1 MFGGFNFDFYG
12 HSRYLLIMAEEQKID
27 DALRVAQAL
36 NLGDE
41 EMELRFRQIV
51 DNMGEAFFM
60 ATPNLQQFLYVSPAY
75 ETIWGRTRES
85 LYAAPVLWLQAVY
98 KADRRKV
105 MEIATTH
112 SEAKRQIA
120 FEYRIMRPDG
130 DIRWIRSRILALR
143 DEEGVHYRSVGFSE
157 DITEQKLASDAL
169 QQAHDELERR
179 VEERTEALRLALEDA
194 QAASRAKSEF
204 LANMSHEIRTPI
216 NGILGMAQ
224 LLGHTSLSDEQQE
237 YIDLLQ
243 SSGDLLMRVVNDVL
257 DFSKIEAGKL
267 DIEHIPFGLR
277 DTVSGTLSTLGLR
290 AREKGLQLRHQV
302 MEEVP
307 EQLVGDPGRLQQ
319 ILFNLVGNAIK
330 FTETGHIDVR
340 FELFSQ
346 DGNDLIIG
354 VSVVDTGIGIPE
366 DKQATIFDAFAQ
378 ADTSHTRQY
387 GGTGLGLAITSR
399 LVDMMGGELAVDSVE
414 GKGSTFRFS
423 LRFEKGA
430 DKTAASRVRNFAS
443 TARPM
448 HLLLAEDNPVNQRLA
463 VRLLEKEGHTVT
475 VVDTGQKVLDILLR
489 ESFDAILMDVQMPE
503 LDGLQTTQAIR
514 ERERQ
519 SDDHM
524 PIVALT
530 AHAMVDDR
538 RRCLQAGMDAYIS
551 KPIVVEE
558 LHNILEDIG
567 DKI

>member
-1 MFGGFNFDFYG
+1 MPDKQN
-12 HSRYLLIMAEEQKID
+12 ID

-60 ATPNLQQFLYVSPAY
+60 ASPNLQQFLYVSPAY

-85 LYAAPVLWLQAVY
+85 LYAAPVSWFQSIY
-98 KADRRKV
+98 KADRRVV
-105 MEIATTH
+105 MQIATSLGESQKQVT
-112 SEAKRQIA
+112 
-120 FEYRIMRPDG
+120 FEYRIMRPNG
-130 DIRWIRSRILALR
+130 DLRWIRSRILGLR
-143 DEEGVHYRSVGFSE
+143 DDNGVHYRSVGFSE
-157 DITEQKLASDAL
+157 DITERKKASDAL

-179 VEERTEALRLALEDA
+179 VTERTEALRLALEDA
-194 QAASRAKSEF
+194 QAANRAKSEF

-224 LLGHTSLSDEQQE
+224 LLGHTALSDEQQE

-267 DIEHIPFGLR
+267 EIEHIPFSLQE
-277 DTVSGTLSTLGLR
+277 TISGTLSSLGLR
-290 AREKGLQLRHQV
+290 AREKGLQLRHLV
-302 MEEVP
+302 ADDVP
-307 EQLVGDPGRLQQ
+307 DLLVGDPARLQQ

-330 FTETGHIDVR
+330 FTETGQIDVA
-340 FELFSQ
+340 FEQMSKV
-346 DGNDLIIG
+346 GNNVVIG
-354 VSVVDTGIGIPE
+354 TSVTDTGIGIPE
-366 DKQATIFDAFAQ
+366 DKKTSIFEAFSQ

-399 LVDMMGGELAVDSVE
+399 LVEMMGGTVGVDSVE

-423 LRFEKGA
+423 LSFKKYHK
-430 DKTAASRVRNFAS
+430 DTLPSRKKNATFTS
-443 TARPM
+443 QSM
-448 HLLLAEDNPVNQRLA
+448 NLLLAEDNPVNQRLA
-463 VRLLEKEGHTVT
+463 VRLLQKEGHVVT
-475 VVDTGQKVLDILLR
+475 VVDTGKKVLDILLHK
-489 ESFDAILMDVQMPE
+489 SFDAILMDVQMPE
-503 LDGLQTTQAIR
+503 LDGLETTQAIR
-514 ERERQ
+514 QDERRTGR
-519 SDDHM
+519 HL

-538 RRCLQAGMDAYIS
+538 QRCLNAGMDAYVS
-551 KPIVVEE
+551 KPIVIEE
-558 LHNILEDIG
+558 LHQVLEEIAK
-567 DKI
+567 KIALS